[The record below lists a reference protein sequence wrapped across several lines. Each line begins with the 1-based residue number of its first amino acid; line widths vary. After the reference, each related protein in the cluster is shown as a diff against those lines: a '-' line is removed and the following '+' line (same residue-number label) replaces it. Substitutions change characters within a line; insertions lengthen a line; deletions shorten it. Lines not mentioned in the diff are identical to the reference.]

1 MRALKSTLAA
11 LGALV
16 LVAGAFGA
24 GAVAVAWPQG
34 SQTASAALSL
44 PIRPDALQ
52 AEAAIVLDLSTG
64 DILFQ
69 KNAQEPLPLA
79 SLTKLMTLQSALSE
93 SDLDTPVRITAA
105 DLAPEGDWG
114 LHVGDTLTLR
124 DLVALAIVASCNDCA
139 EAVGNTLGSDSV
151 AALNDTAQNLSLT
164 RSSFSNSTGLDIN
177 VAAGDAGAYGSAFD
191 VARLIG
197 AFYRTHPALMALTT
211 KPQVSVPDGG
221 RTLTFDATMKPLDD
235 IPGFVGAKTGYTDL
249 ADGNLAAI
257 FDLGF
262 GRPIAVVVLHS
273 TESGRFSDVR
283 TLVSAL
289 QH

>member
-24 GAVAVAWPQG
+24 GAAAVAWPQN

-44 PIRPDALQ
+44 PINPNDLTAQ
-52 AEAAIVLDLSTG
+52 AAIVVDLTTG

-79 SLTKLMTLQSALSE
+79 SLTKLMTLQSALSDQ
-93 SDLDTPVRITAA
+93 DLNMPVRITPA

-114 LHVGDTLTLR
+114 LRVGDTLTLR

-139 EAVGNTLGSDSV
+139 EAVGNTLGTSSV
-151 AALNDTAQNLSLT
+151 SSLNDTAQDLNLT

-191 VARLIG
+191 VARLMG
-197 AFYRTHPALMALTT
+197 FFYKSHPSLLALTT
-211 KPQVSVPDGG
+211 KPSVSVLDGN
-221 RTLTFDATMKPLDD
+221 RTLTYPATMAPLDT

-249 ADGNLAAI
+249 AGGNLAAI
-257 FDLGF
+257 FDRGF
-262 GRPIAVVVLHS
+262 GRPVAVVVLHS
-273 TESGRFSDVR
+273 TESGRFTDVR